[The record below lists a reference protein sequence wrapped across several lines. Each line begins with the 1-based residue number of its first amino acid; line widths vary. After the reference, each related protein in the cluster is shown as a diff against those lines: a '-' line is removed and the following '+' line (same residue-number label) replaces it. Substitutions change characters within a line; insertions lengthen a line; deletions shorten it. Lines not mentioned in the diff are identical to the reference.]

1 MQKVTEPSFNNWQL
15 FFDLVSVNENIATI
29 RYCPRPNVGG
39 SLLTGIQF
47 EIPVSW
53 HWLDFKKY
61 IETPEFIQAFWIE
74 NRLGD
79 NPEKMWWRILDF
91 FQPVFDDCPYQKTNS
106 GDFCKRHLPIEYARI
121 LHKNGVELT
130 KNQMS

>member
-1 MQKVTEPSFNNWQL
+1 MQKVKEPNFNSWQL
-15 FFDLVSVNENIATI
+15 FFVLVSVDASAAVV
-29 RYCPRPNVGG
+29 RYCPRPRVGG

-47 EIPVSW
+47 EVPVNWGWS
-53 HWLDFKKY
+53 DFQKY

-91 FQPVFDDCPYQKTNS
+91 FQPVFDDCPHQKTNA
-106 GDFCKRHLPIEYARI
+106 GDFCKRHLPVEYAKL

-130 KNQMS
+130 ENQMI